1 MNKFYLLVKDD
12 VAFSAINYV
21 PEIPDDIE
29 LYEITL
35 EDFKNFSDNGY
46 KFNPQTKKL
55 EPKSVEELI
64 ERAWIELRGKRDS
77 LLSQSDWTTVSDNP
91 LSEEKKN
98 QWKLYRQQLRDFPGN
113 VEDPR
118 NPDWPVPPS

>member
-12 VAFSAINYV
+12 VAFSAINYI

-118 NPDWPVPPS
+118 NPDWPIPPS

>member
-118 NPDWPVPPS
+118 NPDWPIPPS